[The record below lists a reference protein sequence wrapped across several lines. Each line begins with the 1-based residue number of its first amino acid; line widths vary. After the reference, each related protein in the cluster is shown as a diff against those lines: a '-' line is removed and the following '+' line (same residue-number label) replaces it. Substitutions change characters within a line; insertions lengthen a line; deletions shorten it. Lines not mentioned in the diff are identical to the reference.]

1 MKNLRTIQIKTK
13 RGFILDAFEG
23 DSITQEI
30 QKKGEYDANTL
41 DSLAEV
47 LAAIQPQ
54 TSLDVGA
61 NIGNHAL
68 LISRFSKKLIAFEP
82 VKFIFEVLQRNLEQ
96 NEIANTTVV
105 NYGLSNEQLNRDIFV
120 PDNGNLGSSS
130 IEAMGGA
137 GELLQIG
144 TIIGDSY
151 LLQNH
156 SNAKIDFVKMDVEG
170 HEAAAL
176 LGLENT
182 IHKNQPLLLLEWKSP
197 KTIALFKE
205 FGLFNKLFAGYS
217 FYSLSYTNNKKVHAN
232 NFVGYLKRI
241 YYRFFEKKWC
251 LSEFDSEKSYSN
263 VYFVPERYQPIFRR
277 FIYLQR

>member
-1 MKNLRTIQIKTK
+1 MENHKTIQIKTK

-41 DSLAEV
+41 DSLSEV
-47 LAAIQPQ
+47 LSAIQPQ
-54 TSLDVGA
+54 TSLDIGA

-68 LISRFSKKLIAFEP
+68 LISRFSKNLIAFEP
-82 VKFIFEVLQRNLEQ
+82 VKFIFEVLQKNLVQ
-96 NEIANTTVV
+96 NKTSNATAV
-105 NYGLSNEQLNRDIFV
+105 NYGLSNEQLIREIFI

-137 GELLQIG
+137 GELLQIE

-156 SNAKIDFVKMDVEG
+156 SNAQIDFVKMDVEG

-241 YYRFFEKKWC
+241 YYRFFKKKWC
-251 LSEFDSEKSYSN
+251 LSEFNPEKSYSN
-263 VYFVPERYQPIFRR
+263 VYFVPERFQPIFKR
-277 FIYLQR
+277 FIYLQG

>member
-1 MKNLRTIQIKTK
+1 MENHKTIQIKTK

-41 DSLAEV
+41 DSLSEV
-47 LAAIQPQ
+47 LSAIQPQ
-54 TSLDVGA
+54 TSLDIGA

-68 LISRFSKKLIAFEP
+68 LISRFSKNLIAFEP
-82 VKFIFEVLQRNLEQ
+82 VKFIFEVLQKNLVQ
-96 NEIANTTVV
+96 NKTSNATAV
-105 NYGLSNEQLNRDIFV
+105 NYGLSNEQLIREIFI

-137 GELLQIG
+137 GELLQIE

-156 SNAKIDFVKMDVEG
+156 SNAQIDFVKMDVEG

-205 FGLFNKLFAGYS
+205 LGLFNKLFAGYS
-217 FYSLSYTNNKKVHAN
+217 FYSLSYTSNKKVHAN

-241 YYRFFEKKWC
+241 YYRFFKKKWC
-251 LSEFDSEKSYSN
+251 LSEFDPEKSYSN
-263 VYFVPERYQPIFRR
+263 VYFVPERYQSIFRR
-277 FIYLQR
+277 FIYLQG

>member
-1 MKNLRTIQIKTK
+1 MENHKTIQIKTK

-41 DSLAEV
+41 DSLSEV

-61 NIGNHAL
+61 NIGNHTL
-68 LISRFSKKLIAFEP
+68 LISCFSKYLIAFEP
-82 VKFIFEVLQRNLEQ
+82 VKFIFEVLQKNLMQ
-96 NEIANTTVV
+96 NEIENATAV
-105 NYGLSNEQLNRDIFV
+105 NYGLSNEQSNREIFI

-130 IEAMGGA
+130 IEAIEGA

-144 TIIGDSY
+144 TIIGDIY
-151 LLQNH
+151 LQQNH
-156 SNAKIDFVKMDVEG
+156 GDAKIDFIKMDVEG

-182 IHKNQPLLLLEWKSP
+182 IQKNQPLLLLEWKSP
-197 KTIALFKE
+197 KTIASFKE
-205 FGLFNKLFAGYS
+205 FDLLNKLFAGYS

-232 NFVGYLKRI
+232 NLAGHLKRI

-251 LSEFDSEKSYSN
+251 LSDFDPKKSYSN
-263 VYFVPERYQPIFRR
+263 VYFVPERYHPAFRR